1 MSILL
6 DGIIF
11 SLQRHGGISVYFK
24 NLIKAL
30 VEEGVQHTVLLYS
43 ERLQSLSPTEH
54 VSDVKFEASRVFERI
69 RNCRL
74 KVDPQVFHSSYYRL
88 PEIKK
93 VPSVVTVHDFV
104 NEKYNMGPKKWVHSH
119 LKFSAIRSAQHIICI
134 SETTKRDLLSYV
146 EIRPWQELHVVYN
159 GVSETFRPNLND
171 FSCGNFML
179 FVGQRSGYKNFKF
192 LLNAMRFLPDIRL
205 ICVGG
210 GAFSKNELGGVED
223 KTVNRIKHVGYVS
236 DEELNELYNNAIC
249 LVYPSLYEGFGIP
262 VVEAMRAGCPV
273 ISVDCSSV
281 LEIGKDALIVT
292 RSDDP
297 KDLASSILAALSTDR
312 EYIIRRGMEIAG
324 KYSWALTHRKTI
336 DIYKKLANI

>member
-104 NEKYNMGPKKWVHSH
+104 NEK
-119 LKFSAIRSAQHIICI
+119 L
-134 SETTKRDLLSYV
+134 EDT
-146 EIRPWQELHVVYN
+146 
-159 GVSETFRPNLND
+159 
-171 FSCGNFML
+171 
-179 FVGQRSGYKNFKF
+179 
-192 LLNAMRFLPDIRL
+192 
-205 ICVGG
+205 
-210 GAFSKNELGGVED
+210 LG
-223 KTVNRIKHVGYVS
+223 HHFY
-236 DEELNELYNNAIC
+236 
-249 LVYPSLYEGFGIP
+249 
-262 VVEAMRAGCPV
+262 
-273 ISVDCSSV
+273 DC
-281 LEIGKDALIVT
+281 LIVLNLPPKYVKFGDQNKT
-292 RSDDP
+292 R
-297 KDLASSILAALSTDR
+297 LSV
-312 EYIIRRGMEIAG
+312 I
-324 KYSWALTHRKTI
+324 
-336 DIYKKLANI
+336 N